1 MVRRWQFDWR
11 LMVFSGFFLP
21 VLISLGIW
29 QLNRAAE
36 KAELLAVWE
45 TRAQQQS
52 WTQTLSGELRQ
63 GQPVSV
69 TGEFLAETWLLDN
82 RTRDGMPG
90 YEVLTLFQ
98 PVEGSP
104 VVINRGWLRAP
115 ATRDRLPEFSTPT
128 GIVSLEGRLANYPE
142 PPVLAESEPETGP
155 WPRRVQALPR
165 ALVAQAVQ
173 APAAMVIQLSGSEQ
187 PGAFRADRAPDVM
200 GPQTHY
206 GYAAQWFALAA
217 ALTILTVVASYK
229 VASYKKNSET
239 SKEPKDRSR

>member
-1 MVRRWQFDWR
+1 M
-11 LMVFSGFFLP
+11 LFSGFFLP

-29 QLNRAAE
+29 QLDRAAE
-36 KAELLAVWE
+36 KQALLAVWE
-45 TRAQQQS
+45 TQTQQQS
-52 WTQTLSGELRQ
+52 WTQTLNSEMRQ

-69 TGEFLAETWLLDN
+69 AGKFLDATWLLDN

-98 PVEGSP
+98 PAEGAP

-115 ATRDRLPEFSTPT
+115 ATRDQLPEFTTPT

-142 PPVLAESEPETGP
+142 PPVLAESQPENGP

-165 ALVAQAVQ
+165 DLVAEEIPTP
-173 APAAMVIQLSGSEQ
+173 APMILQLSGNEQ

-229 VASYKKNSET
+229 KKSSE
-239 SKEPKDRSR
+239 